1 VAYDEPYDESDDDS
15 PAIDGDGQPPT
26 QTIEELERHFAASGF
41 THIEPRPGLLA
52 EIGREQQAGGAAT
65 SWEQSTTDEP
75 SPAAAPAAP
84 AAPAKASEPVASG
97 PDARDYPARLAH
109 ARQRRDDGQF
119 DEALNEYRVIIK
131 NAPDLLPEVLS
142 DLRASLDELPDHPT
156 LHSVLGDALVSQGE
170 YEKALE
176 SYNKA
181 TELAQARSGRA

>member
-1 VAYDEPYDESDDDS
+1 M
-15 PAIDGDGQPPT
+15 DGDGQPPT

-52 EIGREQQAGGAAT
+52 EIGREQQTGGAAAT
-65 SWEQSTTDEP
+65 SWEQSTPDEP
-75 SPAAAPAAP
+75 APAVAP
-84 AAPAKASEPVASG
+84 VAPVAPAKASEPVDSG

-142 DLRASLDELPDHPT
+142 DLRASLDDLPDHPT

>member
-1 VAYDEPYDESDDDS
+1 MV
-15 PAIDGDGQPPT
+15 
-26 QTIEELERHFAASGF
+26 
-41 THIEPRPGLLA
+41 
-52 EIGREQQAGGAAT
+52 
-65 SWEQSTTDEP
+65 
-75 SPAAAPAAP
+75 
-84 AAPAKASEPVASG
+84 SG